1 MEFYFEE
8 VLYHVNTKN
17 PNIVI
22 LPKGILFCKEFM
34 QYKPAIAIQG
44 NFLVPLFKLLTFQG
58 GISKATVVQSN

>member
-8 VLYHVNTKN
+8 VLYHINTKN

-44 NFLVPLFKLLTFQG
+44 NFLISLIRIIIFNG
-58 GISKATVVQSN
+58 GISKATVVLSK